1 MAISRLFTADSDLDW
16 LIAAVASG
24 DSDAL
29 AQLYYE
35 TSTGVYAYAFS
46 ILNNGQDAEDVLQDC
61 FLRIQS
67 SAGTYRADGKPMAWI
82 LTITKHL
89 CMDLLR
95 RKKNT
100 ATLTYDMSIPDSDP
114 EDRFVVEAC
123 LKILTEEERQIVVL
137 HAVSG
142 VRHREVAQIMGLPVS
157 TVLSKYRRALKKM
170 KNHLGKER

>member
-1 MAISRLFTADSDLDW
+1 MAIGRVFVADNDLDR
-16 LIAAVASG
+16 LIVAVAGG

-35 TSTGVYAYAFS
+35 TSTGVYAYALS
-46 ILNNGQDAEDVLQDC
+46 ILKNGQDAEDVLQEC

-67 SAGTYRADGKPMAWI
+67 SASTYRSAGKPMAWM

-89 CMDLLR
+89 CMEIIR

-100 ATLTYDMSIPDSDP
+100 AELTYDLNIPESDP
-114 EDRFVVEAC
+114 DDRLVVEAC
-123 LKILTEEERQIVVL
+123 LKILTDEERQIVVL
-137 HAVSG
+137 HTVSG
-142 VRHREVAQIMGLPVS
+142 IRHREVAELMGYPVS

-170 KNHLGKER
+170 KNYLGKER